1 MKAVLKNYRQAPRKV
16 RLVADMLRG
25 KRVGEA
31 MTLLT
36 FTPKKASLQMKKL
49 IASATANA
57 KQKGISNADN
67 LVIKEIR
74 VDKGF
79 SFRRFFPRSRG
90 RATPIEKQSSHISIT
105 LNEAK

>member
-16 RLVADMLRG
+16 RLVADMIRG
-25 KRVGEA
+25 KRVGDA

-49 IASATANA
+49 VASAAANA
-57 KQKGISNADN
+57 KQKGVADTDG

-90 RATPIEKQSSHISIT
+90 RATPIEKQNSHITIE